1 MRYKERSIFSSFKT
15 FEKLTALFVC
25 IHGKP
30 DSRAKDKIILCGKE
44 VPFHL
49 YHSNSDNFLDKK
61 DNLIKKGLT
70 KNNAIGRIEKFCL
83 LLNKSHSK

>member
-1 MRYKERSIFSSFKT
+1 MQLLHNTGKIDRS
-15 FEKLTALFVC
+15 FVY

-30 DSRAKDKIILCGKE
+30 DSRAKDKIILCEK
-44 VPFHL
+44 VALFHL
-49 YHSNSDNFLDKK
+49 YHSNFDNFLDKK

-70 KNNAIGRIEKFCL
+70 KNNAIGRIGKFCL